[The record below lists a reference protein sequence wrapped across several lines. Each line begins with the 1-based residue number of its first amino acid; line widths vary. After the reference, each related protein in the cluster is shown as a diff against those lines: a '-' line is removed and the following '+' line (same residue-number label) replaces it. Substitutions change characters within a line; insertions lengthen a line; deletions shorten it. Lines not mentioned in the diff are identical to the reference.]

1 MGGEEEPSARK
12 PAPKG
17 RNGTFHFVN
26 AHPASET
33 EKLNNKRLVRAHV
46 GQWISTQTK
55 DRIAA
60 SAASAATVVDPRPLA
75 TSNHKSDPEALC
87 VVDVNPDEHDLAAT
101 SPSSALTSGS
111 SPSSHDSAGLSIS
124 SASRHVVPI
133 FSKIPHPQ
141 SELPW
146 AIVPSQA
153 TAPSPTVDISYQQHY
168 DEEDEESYADSPKSN
183 ALSPPRLEEYIEVVD
198 AGSLDPFRAYPT
210 NIDPE
215 LIRLSDDY
223 CISCLWPGL
232 TPGPSGT
239 NMQSWFPLGVS
250 DPVLFTAFLFGSL
263 SHMRVQ
269 ALKGWIPRHSFRPRQ
284 QRLLEHVEM
293 ETVRLVSREMSNPS
307 RAICD
312 AMIWSVVCMA
322 HNKAEDDVTGLP
334 DIPFTAPMQRLQW
347 LDVYGCLRPNL
358 IHIGG
363 LIQMVNLRGGIDK
376 VELPGLASV
385 ISFSDVVTSST
396 VLIHPVF
403 PWVPLEPSR
412 KNMTMQ
418 GLLGYTDSDID
429 RYYARHQYLNL
440 NLRRSIAEI
449 LCAMNTYT
457 DLVDRAHMGSYDS
470 SLLADQRS
478 AVHYNLLCL
487 PSANPNQAE
496 TSNSQT
502 SQFQP
507 QDIIYEALR
516 LACLIYSVGI
526 VLPIPSQSSPI
537 MKLAELLRKILSIP
551 DHPSL
556 WTHPQAQV
564 ALLWVLT
571 LGGIA
576 ATHTPHRSW
585 YIDRLCRVVEHHNIT
600 SYSHL
605 TRYLTMLAWYPIA
618 CDKPGLELWFA
629 VQRARVY
636 RTSVHEF

>member
-1 MGGEEEPSARK
+1 MGSEGEPSAKRG
-12 PAPKG
+12 APKG
-17 RNGTFHFVN
+17 RKNTIHFVN
-26 AHPASET
+26 AQPASES
-33 EKLNNKRLVRAHV
+33 ERLNNKKLVRAHV
-46 GQWISTQTK
+46 GQWISNQTK

-60 SAASAATVVDPRPLA
+60 SAAGLTSVVDPPPLA
-75 TSNHKSDPEALC
+75 LSDEKPHLEAQAI
-87 VVDVNPDEHDLAAT
+87 VEVDPDEPCLPSD
-101 SPSSALTSGS
+101 SPSSTLASDS
-111 SPSSHDSAGLSIS
+111 PPSSHDSPVSSIS

-133 FSKIPHPQ
+133 FTKAPRPQ
-141 SELPW
+141 SEPPSL

-153 TAPSPTVDISYQQHY
+153 TAPSPTNDIFYQQQC
-168 DEEDEESYADSPKSN
+168 DDEDEGLYADSSESD
-183 ALSPPRLEEYIEVVD
+183 ALSPPSFGDYIEVVG
-198 AGSLDPFRAYPT
+198 AGSLDPFRAYPAH
-210 NIDPE
+210 IDPE
-215 LIRLSDDY
+215 LIQLSDDY

-293 ETVRLVSREMSNPS
+293 ETVRLVSREMSNLS

-334 DIPFTAPMQRLQW
+334 DIPFTAPMRRLQW
-347 LDVYGCLRPNL
+347 LDVYGCLRPNP

-363 LIQMVNLRGGIDK
+363 LIQMVNLRGGIEK
-376 VELPGLASV
+376 IELPGLASV

-396 VLIHPVF
+396 FLLHPVF
-403 PWVPLEPSR
+403 PWMPLEPSR

-418 GLLGYTDSDID
+418 ELLRYADTDVD
-429 RYYARHQYLNL
+429 RYYAQHQHLGL
-440 NLRRSIAEI
+440 PRSIAEV

-457 DLVDRAHMGSYDS
+457 NLVEQAQMGGYDLC
-470 SLLADQRS
+470 LLADQRS
-478 AVHYNLLCL
+478 AVHYSLLCL
-487 PSANPNQAE
+487 PSATLNQ
-496 TSNSQT
+496 TDSTNNQPPHL
-502 SQFQP
+502 QP
-507 QDIIYEALR
+507 QHIIYEAIR

-526 VLPIPSQSSPI
+526 VLPIPPQSSPI
-537 MKLAELLRKILSIP
+537 MKLAKFLRDVLSIP
-551 DHPSL
+551 DFPSL
-556 WTHPQAQV
+556 WTNPQAQV

-576 ATHTPHRSW
+576 ATHTPHHSW
-585 YIDRLCRVVEHHNIT
+585 YIDRLRRVVQHHNIT
-600 SYSHL
+600 SYNHL
-605 TRYLTMLAWYPIA
+605 TRYLAMLAWYPIA

-629 VQRARVY
+629 IERVY
-636 RTSVHEF
+636 QG